1 MYFAGDTVYKFFR
14 IIFAICAV
22 AFIYQLIRCG
32 MYDITADYIKGLII
46 WLIGAVSYG
55 IMWIAR
61 EFY

>member
-1 MYFAGDTVYKFFR
+1 MYFAGDTIYKLFRAILCVCVALFVYQ
-14 IIFAICAV
+14 I
-22 AFIYQLIRCG
+22 IRCG
-32 MYDITADYIKGLII
+32 MYDLTADYVKGVIV